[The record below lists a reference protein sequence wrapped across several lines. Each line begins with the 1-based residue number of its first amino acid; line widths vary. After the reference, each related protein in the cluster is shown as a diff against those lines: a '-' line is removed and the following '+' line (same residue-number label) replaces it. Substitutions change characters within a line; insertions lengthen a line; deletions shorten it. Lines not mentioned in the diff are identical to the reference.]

1 MRERINMN
9 NNIARY
15 VSKLKEQGK
24 SITEIIQAIGIG
36 KSSFYD
42 IMSGNQVPKLDT
54 ANKIAIALNVDIK
67 ELFPDL
73 KEE

>member
-1 MRERINMN
+1 MN
-9 NNIARY
+9 NNIAKY
-15 VSKLKEQGK
+15 VNDMKKQGK
-24 SITEIIQAIGIG
+24 SITEITESIGIG
-36 KSSFYD
+36 RTRFYD
-42 IMSGNQVPKLDT
+42 IMSGNQIPRLDT

>member
-1 MRERINMN
+1 MN
-9 NNIARY
+9 NNIAKY
-15 VSKLKEQGK
+15 VNDMKKQGK
-24 SITEIIQAIGIG
+24 SITEITESIGRG
-36 KSSFYD
+36 RTSFYD
-42 IMSGNQVPKLDT
+42 IMSGNQIPRLDT

>member
-1 MRERINMN
+1 MN
-9 NNIARY
+9 NNIAKY
-15 VSKLKEQGK
+15 INDMKKQGK
-24 SITEIIQAIGIG
+24 SITEITESIGIG
-36 KSSFYD
+36 RTSFYD
-42 IMSGNQVPKLDT
+42 IMSGNQIPRLDT

>member
-1 MRERINMN
+1 MN
-9 NNIARY
+9 NNIAKY
-15 VSKLKEQGK
+15 VNDMKKQGK
-24 SITEIIQAIGIG
+24 SITEITESIGIG
-36 KSSFYD
+36 RTSFND
-42 IMSGNQVPKLDT
+42 IMSGNQIPRLDT

>member
-1 MRERINMN
+1 MN
-9 NNIARY
+9 NNIAKY
-15 VSKLKEQGK
+15 VNDMKKQGK
-24 SITEIIQAIGIG
+24 SITEITESIGIG
-36 KSSFYD
+36 RTSFYD
-42 IMSGNQVPKLDT
+42 IMSGNQIPRLDT

>member
-1 MRERINMN
+1 MN
-9 NNIARY
+9 NNIAKY
-15 VSKLKEQGK
+15 VNDMKKQGK
-24 SITEIIQAIGIG
+24 SITEITQSIGIG
-36 KSSFYD
+36 RTSFYD
-42 IMSGNQVPKLDT
+42 IMSGNQVPRLDT